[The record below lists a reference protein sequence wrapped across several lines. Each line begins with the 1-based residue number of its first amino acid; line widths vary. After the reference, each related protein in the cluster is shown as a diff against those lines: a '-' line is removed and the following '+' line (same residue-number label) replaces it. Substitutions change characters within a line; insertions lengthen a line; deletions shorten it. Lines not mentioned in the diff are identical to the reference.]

1 VTWKQQLFNKA
12 FTLMQDP
19 RVAKLLQD
27 PRVMS
32 SIMGAM
38 KLRTDV
44 ERSLRQ
50 RIKQLTKSLR
60 LASED
65 EVQELQRAVA
75 RLEQELERSRGGGQS
90 RRETPDR
97 SIR

>member
-38 KLRTDV
+38 KLRSDV
-44 ERSLRQ
+44 ERSFNQ
-50 RIKQLTKSLR
+50 RVKLLAKSLR

-75 RLEQELERSRGGGQS
+75 RLEQELERARNQGQ
-90 RRETPDR
+90 RREAPDGR
-97 SIR
+97 SRL

>member
-1 VTWKQQLFNKA
+1 MTWKQQLFNKA

-38 KLRTDV
+38 KLRSDV
-44 ERSLRQ
+44 ERSFNQ
-50 RIKQLTKSLR
+50 RVKLLAKSLR

-75 RLEQELERSRGGGQS
+75 RLEQELERARNQGQ
-90 RRETPDR
+90 RRDVPDGR
-97 SIR
+97 SLL

>member
-1 VTWKQQLFNKA
+1 MTWKEQLFNKA

-38 KLRTDV
+38 KLRSDV
-44 ERSLRQ
+44 ERSFKQ
-50 RIKQLTKSLR
+50 RVKLLAKSLR

-75 RLEQELERSRGGGQS
+75 RLEHELERARSQGQ
-90 RRETPDR
+90 RRDVPDGR
-97 SIR
+97 SLL

>member
-1 VTWKQQLFNKA
+1 MTWKQQLFTKA

-32 SIMGAM
+32 SILGAM

-44 ERSLRQ
+44 ERSLNQ
-50 RIKQLTKSLR
+50 RIKQLAKSLR

-65 EVQELQRAVA
+65 EVQELKRAVA
-75 RLEQELERSRGGGQS
+75 RLEQELERNRGQ
-90 RRETPDR
+90 RREAPDGR
-97 SIR
+97 SLL

>member
-1 VTWKQQLFNKA
+1 MTWKQQLFNKA

-32 SIMGAM
+32 SLMSAM
-38 KLRTDV
+38 KLQSDAK
-44 ERSLRQ
+44 RSFNQ
-50 RIKQLTKSLR
+50 GVKQLAKTLR

-75 RLEQELERSRGGGQS
+75 RLEQELERARNQQQ
-90 RRETPDR
+90 RRDVPDGR
-97 SIR
+97 KSL